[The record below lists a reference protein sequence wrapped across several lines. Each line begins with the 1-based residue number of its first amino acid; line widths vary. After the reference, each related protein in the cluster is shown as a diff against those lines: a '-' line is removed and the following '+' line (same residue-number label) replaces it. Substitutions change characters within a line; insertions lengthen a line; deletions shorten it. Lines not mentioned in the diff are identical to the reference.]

1 MWLIM
6 FYNTFYALD
15 SAQSFWKPMK
25 IVLCLAQTLHHNIQD
40 MNRVNYF
47 LAKLIIEED
56 NITLSDRQLQCS
68 RQRMK
73 QHGTF
78 TVQS

>member
-15 SAQSFWKPMK
+15 SDQSFWKPMK

-40 MNRVNYF
+40 MNRENYF
-47 LAKLIIEED
+47 LAKLTI
-56 NITLSDRQLQCS
+56 
-68 RQRMK
+68 
-73 QHGTF
+73 
-78 TVQS
+78 

>member
-1 MWLIM
+1 MFSSFVNQQSIIVNCALNQVFFECKQCKMWLIM

-47 LAKLIIEED
+47 LAKLII
-56 NITLSDRQLQCS
+56 
-68 RQRMK
+68 
-73 QHGTF
+73 
-78 TVQS
+78 